1 MNAKV
6 NDLRFFAA
14 RILYSEMYLFCVE
27 IVCRLVRSGRIIIG
41 LLHHAYSVLQ
51 SSRKN
56 TRLVCDS
63 PIIYTRSMYGR
74 AAHRNTADEHRDSV
88 CALKQ

>member
-1 MNAKV
+1 MIY
-6 NDLRFFAA
+6 DFSQQ
-14 RILYSEMYLFCVE
+14 ILYVFIETFISRGNCMSLSQVRDNYRPTPCLF
-27 IVCRLVRSGRIIIG
+27 
-41 LLHHAYSVLQ
+41 VLQ

-56 TRLVCDS
+56 TRLVYDS
-63 PIIYTRSMYGR
+63 SYHTRSMYGR